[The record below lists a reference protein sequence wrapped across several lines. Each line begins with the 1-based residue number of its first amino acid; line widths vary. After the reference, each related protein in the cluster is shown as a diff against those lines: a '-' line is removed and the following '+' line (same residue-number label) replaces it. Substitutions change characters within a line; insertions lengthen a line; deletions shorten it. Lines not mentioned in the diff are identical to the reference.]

1 MTYTERKFE
10 DHIEYELV
18 ESGYQRRK
26 TVSYDKYLCSISEDL
41 IGFIKDTQPKQYE
54 KLENQYGPQTEEK
67 LLKRISDEIE
77 KRGLIDVL
85 RRGVKDRGS
94 SFQLV
99 YFEPKSGLNPEHR
112 ELYKQN
118 RFTVVRQLKFSQR
131 DEQSVDMGLFVNG
144 IPVSI
149 LELKNSLTG
158 QTHIDAEKQFRED
171 RDPKEPLFIFKRC
184 LVFFAVGNEKVS
196 MTTRLSG
203 QKTRFLPYNKNI
215 ENPVN
220 PDDHKTSYLWED
232 ILQPDS
238 LLDLIENFVHVREEI
253 EKVYDPETKRIVDEK
268 SEILVFPRYHQLRVV
283 RKLKETVIKEG
294 SGHKYLIQHTTG
306 SGKSLSIGWLSHL
319 LTSLYQNPEIQP
331 DVRLRDRRHG

>member
-1 MTYTERKFE
+1 
-10 DHIEYELV
+10 
-18 ESGYQRRK
+18 
-26 TVSYDKYLCSISEDL
+26 
-41 IGFIKDTQPKQYE
+41 
-54 KLENQYGPQTEEK
+54 
-67 LLKRISDEIE
+67 
-77 KRGLIDVL
+77 
-85 RRGVKDRGS
+85 
-94 SFQLV
+94 
-99 YFEPKSGLNPEHR
+99 
-112 ELYKQN
+112 
-118 RFTVVRQLKFSQR
+118 
-131 DEQSVDMGLFVNG
+131 MGLFVNG

-158 QTHIDAEKQFRED
+158 QTHVDAEKQFRED
-171 RDPKEPLFIFKRC
+171 WDPKEPLFRFKRC

-203 QKTRFLPYNKNI
+203 QKTRFLPYNKDI

-238 LLDLIENFVHVREEI
+238 LLDLIENFVHVREVI

-306 SGKSLSIGWLSHL
+306 SGEVTLNWMVISPSDIS
-319 LTSLYQNPEIQP
+319 SYQNPGDP
-331 DVRLRDRRHG
+331 NRMFDLCDRRHG

>member
-1 MTYTERKFE
+1 
-10 DHIEYELV
+10 
-18 ESGYQRRK
+18 
-26 TVSYDKYLCSISEDL
+26 
-41 IGFIKDTQPKQYE
+41 
-54 KLENQYGPQTEEK
+54 
-67 LLKRISDEIE
+67 
-77 KRGLIDVL
+77 
-85 RRGVKDRGS
+85 
-94 SFQLV
+94 
-99 YFEPKSGLNPEHR
+99 
-112 ELYKQN
+112 
-118 RFTVVRQLKFSQR
+118 
-131 DEQSVDMGLFVNG
+131 
-144 IPVSI
+144 
-149 LELKNSLTG
+149 
-158 QTHIDAEKQFRED
+158 
-171 RDPKEPLFIFKRC
+171 
-184 LVFFAVGNEKVS
+184 

-203 QKTRFLPYNKNI
+203 QKTRFLPYNKDI

-319 LTSLYQNPEIQP
+319 LTSLYQNPEDPNRMFDSVIVVTDRKVLDKQIQNTIKQLEQTKGVVNP
-331 DVRLRDRRHG
+331 VDVNSQQLKQFIEDGKHIIITTIQKFR